1 MKAIKML
8 FNGRCSVYIY
18 NYIINDNG
26 IRKGVTEKVYENI
39 MCRISY
45 KNDGCANES
54 ET

>member
-1 MKAIKML
+1 MYTDI
-8 FNGRCSVYIY
+8 I
-18 NYIINDNG
+18 YIINDNG

-54 ET
+54 ETENNGRAEG